1 MKIIFYDYHFL
12 IQKFG
17 GVSRYYYE
25 IITRLKKHNINYK
38 ILSFLSFN
46 YYFKKTQSSGFYI
59 YKSKYLK
66 NLFLFINKF
75 YFKFICLILDPK
87 IIHFTEYSDLILKY
101 KKISILTVYDFILE
115 NHQNIN
121 NKNSQKVLLKEECI
135 KKANY
140 IFTISNTVGKVLKE
154 KYPNK
159 RIFITPLGVN
169 HNNFYNE
176 KISDFTDILIPN
188 KKYILYVGS
197 KNSYKN
203 FNLLLNCFLK
213 NSSINENFNLVLFGG
228 ENIINSKIDNN
239 FLNKKIFQIYGGDNL
254 LRKIYSNCSLYINT
268 SLEEGFGLPLV
279 EAMACKSPILCS
291 DINVFREITENSVYY
306 FQPHSYHDLNNKIEM
321 IVNKKFS
328 LDESIDKAYNISL
341 KKNWENVS
349 NSLIN
354 FYKVILEENNANIK

>member
-1 MKIIFYDYHFL
+1 MKMIFYDYHFL

-17 GVSRYYYE
+17 GVSRYYFE

-46 YYFKKTQSSGFYI
+46 YYFRKTKSSGFYI

-75 YFKFICLILDPK
+75 YFKLVCLIVNPK
-87 IIHFTEYSDLILKY
+87 IIHFTEYSDLILKS
-101 KKISILTVYDFILE
+101 KKISVLTVFDFILE
-115 NHQNIN
+115 SHQNIN
-121 NKNSQKVLLKEECI
+121 NNNSKKILLKEKCI

-169 HNNFYNE
+169 HNNFYSE
-176 KISDFTDILIPN
+176 KIPDFRNISIPN
-188 KKYILYVGS
+188 KKYILYVGNKS
-197 KNSYKN
+197 GYKN
-203 FNLLLNCFLK
+203 FDVLLNCFLK
-213 NSSINENFNLVLFGG
+213 KNSINENFNLILFGG
-228 ENIINSKIDNN
+228 ENIINSKFDNK
-239 FLNKKIFQIYGGDNL
+239 FLNKKIFQIYGSDNL

-268 SLEEGFGLPLV
+268 SLEEGFGLPLI
-279 EAMACKSPILCS
+279 EAMACKCPILCS
-291 DINVFREITENSVYY
+291 DIEVFREITENSVYY
-306 FQPHSYHDLNNKIEM
+306 FKPNSFDDLNNKIEM
-321 IVNKKFS
+321 IINKKFS

-354 FYKVILEENNANIK
+354 FYKIILNENNANIK